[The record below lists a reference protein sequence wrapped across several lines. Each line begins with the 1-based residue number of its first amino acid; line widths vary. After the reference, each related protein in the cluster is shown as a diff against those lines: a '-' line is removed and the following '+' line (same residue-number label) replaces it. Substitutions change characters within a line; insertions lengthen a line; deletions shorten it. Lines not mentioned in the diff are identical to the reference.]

1 MRQQKTWQT
10 QNPHFLGNGA
20 FLEKAIM
27 TRLHETLGFDWKMA
41 EEGNWDSKGFSKLMK
56 NSKNE
61 LSDLQNELQCVMIK
75 FAMRALR
82 VYQSTRPEPL
92 RPGEI
97 ALLIRNELNNVIA
110 DLTAQPNLENITKL
124 VKEEWAKE
132 QKT

>member
-1 MRQQKTWQT
+1 
-10 QNPHFLGNGA
+10 
-20 FLEKAIM
+20 
-27 TRLHETLGFDWKMA
+27 MA
-41 EEGNWDSKGFSKLMK
+41 EEGKWDSKGFDKLMK

-61 LSDLQNELQCVMIK
+61 LSELQNELQDIMVK
-75 FAMRALR
+75 FCMRALR

-124 VKEEWAKE
+124 VKEEWAKQ
-132 QKT
+132 QKP

>member
-1 MRQQKTWQT
+1 MS
-10 QNPHFLGNGA
+10 
-20 FLEKAIM
+20 
-27 TRLHETLGFDWKMA
+27 
-41 EEGNWDSKGFSKLMK
+41 EEDGNWDSKGFSKLMK

-61 LSDLQNELQCVMIK
+61 LSDLQNELQCVMTK
-75 FAMRALR
+75 FCMRALR

-132 QKT
+132 QKA